1 MATNNLAT
9 AFPNSFAQATP
20 RQQFMGLLADS
31 LKWPLSPKRTQQMQV
46 AAEFFGI
53 PALQRTA
60 DEISYGGALGTGKG
74 MTWQPKSDTVESA
87 LMLAPN
93 AFIAKRLAGRAAT
106 ALAPTANAMARV
118 AIEKRLV
125 DIGGI
130 QPATVWQGS
139 PHRFAPTAKNPLGEF
154 DASKIGTGEGA
165 QAYGYGHYLA
175 DAPEVA
181 TEYMNKLSGNVNARG
196 AGYYPKIN
204 GQVVRDDFP
213 DLDVIRKVAHETL
226 PKPSGIMGRG
236 GRDSISSDDA
246 IKALVEKNNKILND
260 PIYFQSAKVQAKEEN
275 KLLLKYIGKNI
286 ETSTPSLYKVDLPD
300 EHIAKM
306 LDWDKPL
313 SQQPANVQ
321 AAINGPSG
329 RTGEEIYNQF
339 KIAAKFGFKSKPGD
353 EVERL
358 RLMGIP
364 GIRYL
369 DGGSR
374 AGGAGTSNYV
384 VFPGGEDFL
393 KILQRNGQTAAK

>member
-1 MATNNLAT
+1 MDGLIMATNNLAPAPMNAFVQPTSRYPFLGGLAPQAGGSPLAKLYSYIDSMKRKGSAFTKDPLGEIAKGVQNFGEDNSKILDLQDT
-9 AFPNSFAQATP
+9 AYLSKSVLITP
-20 RQQFMGLLADS
+20 QERERARQELADYGA
-31 LKWPLSPKRTQQMQV
+31 QV
-46 AAEFFGI
+46 G
-53 PALQRTA
+53 
-60 DEISYGGALGTGKG
+60 
-74 MTWQPKSDTVESA
+74 
-87 LMLAPN
+87 
-93 AFIAKRLAGRAAT
+93 LAG
-106 ALAPTANAMARV
+106 
-118 AIEKRLV
+118 
-125 DIGGI
+125 
-130 QPATVWQGS
+130 ATVWQGS

-154 DASKIGTGEGA
+154 DATKIGTGEGA

-204 GQVVRDDFP
+204 GQVVRDYFP
-213 DLDVIRKVAHETL
+213 DFDVIRKVAHETL

-275 KLLLKYIGKNI
+275 ELLLKYIGKNI

-300 EHIAKM
+300 KHIAKM

-353 EVERL
+353 EVKFL

-393 KILQRNGQTAAK
+393 KILQRNEQTAAK